1 MYSINAQGYF
11 NRDPERD
18 AFYLIS
24 YQTCR
29 RINVTWPSPY
39 PEVKA
44 FVKEATRV
52 VYDQDKICW
61 NGAPLSSVKSF
72 HRDTACWVS
81 LIFDHHLTTAVQ
93 MPCEMPEKPVVTTN
107 NGLFSRFGLNC
118 AEPINFTFQRWSM
131 PPCRSSPT
139 RKARGSNP
147 PGRTRKSPC
156 NALCK
161 VIFCLLYFRFKSASA
176 AYHLSRLCTA
186 LLIAVRSSVDLW
198 WFA

>member
-1 MYSINAQGYF
+1 MDFNAAIFDLDGTILDSMDVWEHSINAQGYF

-72 HRDTACWVS
+72 HRDTAC
-81 LIFDHHLTTAVQ
+81 
-93 MPCEMPEKPVVTTN
+93 
-107 NGLFSRFGLNC
+107 
-118 AEPINFTFQRWSM
+118 
-131 PPCRSSPT
+131 
-139 RKARGSNP
+139 
-147 PGRTRKSPC
+147 
-156 NALCK
+156 
-161 VIFCLLYFRFKSASA
+161 
-176 AYHLSRLCTA
+176 
-186 LLIAVRSSVDLW
+186 
-198 WFA
+198 

>member
-139 RKARGSNP
+139 TATWQVLGS
-147 PGRTRKSPC
+147 
-156 NALCK
+156 
-161 VIFCLLYFRFKSASA
+161 FLLD
-176 AYHLSRLCTA
+176 TA
-186 LLIAVRSSVDLW
+186 
-198 WFA
+198 

>member
-139 RKARGSNP
+139 TATSQVLCLFLFDTAWFTFAK
-147 PGRTRKSPC
+147 TRWST
-156 NALCK
+156 
-161 VIFCLLYFRFKSASA
+161 V
-176 AYHLSRLCTA
+176 
-186 LLIAVRSSVDLW
+186 VRPRIDHYWKLTTLQDW
-198 WFA
+198 NTL

>member
-18 AFYLIS
+18 TFYLIS

-139 RKARGSNP
+139 TATGQVL
-147 PGRTRKSPC
+147 GLFLFDT
-156 NALCK
+156 ALFTLAK
-161 VIFCLLYFRFKSASA
+161 MRWSTVVRPRIDHYWNWLLYKIEIRCNGVF
-176 AYHLSRLCTA
+176 H
-186 LLIAVRSSVDLW
+186 I
-198 WFA
+198 